1 MTLSGKMEAE
11 VEIKVS
17 AKTFHDVFS
26 CRPHHVSNM
35 SPAKVQNVDLHE
47 GDWGKPG
54 TVISWSYVHDGVAKI
69 SKQVIE
75 AIDDVKLSTT
85 FKVIG
90 GDITT
95 EFKNFKI
102 IVHATPKGE
111 GSCLVHWTLEY
122 EKLNENVP
130 DPRTLLELLIHISK
144 DIEEH
149 HLTQKPTAQA

>member
-1 MTLSGKMEAE
+1 MTLCGKMEAE

-17 AKTFHDVFS
+17 AETFHDVCS
-26 CRPHHVSNM
+26 CRPHQLSNM

-47 GDWGKPG
+47 GNWGKPG
-54 TVISWSYVHDGVAKI
+54 TVISWSYVLDGVPKSGKHVA
-69 SKQVIE
+69 E

-95 EFKNFKI
+95 EFKEFI
-102 IVHATPKGE
+102 FIVQATPKGE
-111 GSCLVHWTLEY
+111 GSCLVHWTVEY

-130 DPRTLLELLIHISK
+130 DPRAMLELLIDISK

>member
-1 MTLSGKMEAE
+1 MTLCGEMEAE
-11 VEIKVS
+11 VELKVS
-17 AKTFHDVFS
+17 AETFHDVFS

-35 SPAKVQNVDLHE
+35 SPAKVQNADLNE

-54 TVISWSYVHDGVAKI
+54 TVISWSYMGFLRLVRTLT
-69 SKQVIE
+69 
-75 AIDDVKLSTT
+75 IDDVKLSTT

-95 EFKNFKI
+95 EFKEFKFT
-102 IVHATPKGE
+102 VQAVGE
-111 GSCLVHWTLEY
+111 GSCLAHWTVEY

-130 DPRTLLELLIHISK
+130 DPRAMLELFIDISK